1 MENKKERT
9 TDDIII
15 YAATNEKVIN
25 AIESISKD
33 LGIETV
39 RLIDKLLTDYLNSHS
54 KSEKQENKT
63 VTMEEFINNLEN
75 RKAAEVKAFDLWN
88 ILTNNAKTDLSLT
101 RIFTKS
107 EIINKT
113 NLSNKK
119 LGELLELFE
128 LFGLVSFIKG
138 NYEFRFCFGQELQR
152 AEAYADIVDACSVI
166 NIAIERYKSMYSE
179 GEERDKIIK
188 ELQDNMKEL
197 IRF

>member
-25 AIESISKD
+25 AVESISKELD
-33 LGIETV
+33 IETV
-39 RLIDKLLTDYLNSHS
+39 RLEDKLLIDYLNIYS
-54 KSEKQENKT
+54 KSEKQESKE
-63 VTMEEFINNLEN
+63 VTMEEFINNSEN
-75 RKAAEVKAFDLWN
+75 RKAAEIKAFDLWN
-88 ILTNNAKTDLSLT
+88 IITHNAKTDLALT

-107 EIINKT
+107 EIIKRT

-119 LGELLELFE
+119 LDDLLELFE
-128 LFGLVSFIKG
+128 LFGLVTFTKG

-152 AEAYADIVDACSVI
+152 AEAYADIVDACSVV

-179 GEERDKIIK
+179 GEEKDKIIK
-188 ELQDNMKEL
+188 ELQDNIKEL
-197 IRF
+197 IKF

>member
-25 AIESISKD
+25 AAESISKELD
-33 LGIETV
+33 IETV
-39 RLIDKLLTDYLNSHS
+39 RLEDKLLVDYLNIYS
-54 KSEKQENKT
+54 KSEKQESKD
-63 VTMEEFINNLEN
+63 VTMEEFINNSEN
-75 RKAAEVKAFDLWN
+75 RKAAEIKAFDLWN
-88 ILTNNAKTDLSLT
+88 IITHNAKTDLALT

-107 EIINKT
+107 EIIKRT

-119 LGELLELFE
+119 LDDLLELFE
-128 LFGLVSFIKG
+128 LFGLVTFTKG

-152 AEAYADIVDACSVI
+152 AEAYADIVDACSVV

-179 GEERDKIIK
+179 GEEKDKIIK
-188 ELQDNMKEL
+188 ELQDNIKEL
-197 IRF
+197 IKF

>member
-25 AIESISKD
+25 AVESISKN

-63 VTMEEFINNLEN
+63 VTMEEFVNNPEN
-75 RKAAEVKAFDLWN
+75 RKAAEIKAFDLWN
-88 ILTNNAKTDLSLT
+88 IMTHNAKTDLALT

-107 EIINKT
+107 EIIKRT
-113 NLSNKK
+113 NLSNNK

-128 LFGLVSFIKG
+128 LFGLVSFTKR
-138 NYEFRFCFGQELQR
+138 NYEFRFCFGRELQR

-188 ELQDNMKEL
+188 ELQDDMKEL
-197 IRF
+197 IKF

>member
-25 AIESISKD
+25 AVESISKELD
-33 LGIETV
+33 IETV
-39 RLIDKLLTDYLNSHS
+39 RLEDKLLVDYLNIYS
-54 KSEKQENKT
+54 KSEKQESKE
-63 VTMEEFINNLEN
+63 VTMEEFINNSEN
-75 RKAAEVKAFDLWN
+75 RKAAEIKAFDLWN
-88 ILTNNAKTDLSLT
+88 IITHNAKTDLALT

-107 EIINKT
+107 EIIKRT

-119 LGELLELFE
+119 LDDLLELFE
-128 LFGLVSFIKG
+128 LFGLVTFTKG

-152 AEAYADIVDACSVI
+152 AEAYADIVDACSVV

-179 GEERDKIIK
+179 GEEKDKIIK
-188 ELQDNMKEL
+188 ELQDNIKEL
-197 IRF
+197 IKF

>member
-25 AIESISKD
+25 AVESISKELD
-33 LGIETV
+33 IETV
-39 RLIDKLLTDYLNSHS
+39 RLEDKLLVDYLNIYS
-54 KSEKQENKT
+54 KSEKQESKD
-63 VTMEEFINNLEN
+63 VTMEEFINNSEN
-75 RKAAEVKAFDLWN
+75 RKAAEIKAFDLWN
-88 ILTNNAKTDLSLT
+88 IITHNAKTDLALT

-107 EIINKT
+107 EIIKRT

-119 LGELLELFE
+119 LDDLLELFE
-128 LFGLVSFIKG
+128 LFGLVTFTKG

-152 AEAYADIVDACSVI
+152 AEAYADIVDACSVV

-179 GEERDKIIK
+179 GEEKDKIIK
-188 ELQDNMKEL
+188 ELQDNIKEL
-197 IRF
+197 IKF

>member
-63 VTMEEFINNLEN
+63 VTMEEFVNNPEN

-88 ILTNNAKTDLSLT
+88 IMTNNAKTDLALT

-107 EIINKT
+107 EIIKRT

-128 LFGLVSFIKG
+128 LFGLVSFTKG

-152 AEAYADIVDACSVI
+152 AEAYVDIVDACSVI

-197 IRF
+197 IKF

>member
-25 AIESISKD
+25 AVESISKD
-33 LGIETV
+33 LSIETI
-39 RLIDKLLTDYLNSHS
+39 RLEDKLLVDYLNIYS
-54 KSEKQENKT
+54 KSEKQESKE
-63 VTMEEFINNLEN
+63 VTMEEFINNSEN
-75 RKAAEVKAFDLWN
+75 RKAAEIKAFDLWN
-88 ILTNNAKTDLSLT
+88 IITHNAKTDLALT

-107 EIINKT
+107 EIIKRT

-119 LGELLELFE
+119 LDDLLELFE
-128 LFGLVSFIKG
+128 LFGLVTFTKG

-152 AEAYADIVDACSVI
+152 AEAYADIVDACSVV

-179 GEERDKIIK
+179 GEEKDKIIK
-188 ELQDNMKEL
+188 ELQDNIKEL
-197 IRF
+197 IKF

>member
-25 AIESISKD
+25 AVESISKD
-33 LGIETV
+33 LSIETV
-39 RLIDKLLTDYLNSHS
+39 RLEDKLLVDYLNIYS
-54 KSEKQENKT
+54 KSEKQESKE
-63 VTMEEFINNLEN
+63 VTMEEFINNSEN
-75 RKAAEVKAFDLWN
+75 RKAAEIKAFDLWN
-88 ILTNNAKTDLSLT
+88 IITHNAKTDLALT

-107 EIINKT
+107 EIIKRT

-119 LGELLELFE
+119 LDDLLELFE
-128 LFGLVSFIKG
+128 LFGLVTFTKG

-152 AEAYADIVDACSVI
+152 AEAYADIVDACSVV

-179 GEERDKIIK
+179 GEEKDKIIK
-188 ELQDNMKEL
+188 ELQDNIKEL
-197 IRF
+197 IKF